1 MEMEGVIMNKKVK
14 GKITTALFVIPS
26 LFVFINVVIIPFVMG
41 IVYSFTNW
49 DGFAFKGSTF
59 VGFKNYAAALGDE
72 KFATAFWLTTK
83 YTFVMI
89 ILVNIVGLS
98 LALLVTSKIKNK
110 NFFRGVYFLPNLIGG
125 LILGFIWKFIFTKFF
140 EQLGE
145 ITHTSKL
152 FFNWLDSPTASFWAL
167 VIVGVW
173 QMAGYVMVIYIASIE
188 SISEEVMEAA
198 SIDGANSWTKFKKIT
213 LPLIAPAFTISLFVT
228 LSNSFKQ
235 YDTNLSLTN
244 GGPFGST
251 ELVTMN
257 IFSTAFSYNKYAQAQ
272 AKSIIFF
279 LIIMVITVIQ
289 IYTTKKREVDM

>member
-1 MEMEGVIMNKKVK
+1 MNKKHK

-26 LFVFINVVIIPFVMG
+26 LFIFINVVIIPFVMG
-41 IVYSFTNW
+41 VIYSFTNW

-59 VGFKNYAAALGDE
+59 VGLKNYVAAFGDK
-72 KFATAFWLTTK
+72 KFMEAFWLTTQ
-83 YTFVMI
+83 YTFFMI
-89 ILVNIVGLS
+89 IFVNIIGLA
-98 LALLVTSKIKNK
+98 LALLVTSKIKSK
-110 NFFRGVYFLPNLIGG
+110 NFLRGVYFLPNLIGG
-125 LILGFIWKFIFTKFF
+125 LILGFIWKFVFTKFF
-140 EQLGE
+140 EQFGE
-145 ITHTSKL
+145 ITHTQKI
-152 FFNWLDSPTASFWAL
+152 FFNWLDNDTTAFWAL

-198 SIDGANSWTKFKKIT
+198 SIDGASSWVKFKKIT

-279 LIIMVITVIQ
+279 LVIMVITVIQ

>member
-1 MEMEGVIMNKKVK
+1 MNKKVK

-26 LFVFINVVIIPFVMG
+26 LFIFINVVIIPFVMG

-59 VGFKNYAAALGDE
+59 VGFTNYGAAFGDK
-72 KFATAFWLTTK
+72 KFMDAFWLTTQ
-83 YTFVMI
+83 YTFCMI

-98 LALLVTSKIKNK
+98 LALLVTSKIKGK

-145 ITHTSKL
+145 ITHTQKI
-152 FFNWLDSPTASFWAL
+152 FFNWLDNDTMAFWAL

-198 SIDGANSWTKFKKIT
+198 SIDGANNWTKFKRIT
-213 LPLIAPAFTISLFVT
+213 LPLIAPAFTISLFIT

-279 LIIMVITVIQ
+279 LVIMVITVIQ

>member
-1 MEMEGVIMNKKVK
+1 MNKKLK
-14 GKITTALFVIPS
+14 GKITTALFVIPT
-26 LFVFINVVIIPFVMG
+26 LFIFINVVIIPFIIG

-49 DGFAFKGSTF
+49 DGFAFKGSSF
-59 VGFKNYAAALGDE
+59 VGLKNFLSAFQDG
-72 KFATAFWLTTK
+72 KFITAFVLTAK

-89 ILVNIVGLS
+89 ILVNIVGLT
-98 LALLVTSKIKNK
+98 LALLVTSKIKGRNL
-110 NFFRGVYFLPNLIGG
+110 FRVVYFMPNLIGG

-145 ITHTSKL
+145 IIHNSRL
-152 FFNWLDSPTASFWAL
+152 FFNWLDNPTASFWSL
-167 VIVGVW
+167 IVVGVW

-188 SISEEVMEAA
+188 SISDEVIEAA
-198 SIDGANSWTKFKKIT
+198 EIDGVNTWTKFKNIT
-213 LPLIAPAFTISLFVT
+213 LPLIAPAFTINMFVV

-251 ELVTMN
+251 ELITMN
-257 IFSTAFSYNKYAQAQ
+257 IFSTAFGYNKYALAQ

-279 LIIMVITVIQ
+279 LIIMIITVLQ
-289 IYTTKKREVDM
+289 IYTTKKREVEM

>member
-1 MEMEGVIMNKKVK
+1 MNRRLKSKIIM
-14 GKITTALFVIPS
+14 ALFVVPS
-26 LFVFINVVIIPFVMG
+26 LFAFINVVVIPFIMG

-59 VGFKNYAAALGDE
+59 VGFKNYASALGD
-72 KFATAFWLTTK
+72 KQFTTAFWLTTK

-89 ILVNIVGLS
+89 ILVNVVGLA
-98 LALLVTSKIKNK
+98 LALLVTSKIKSK
-110 NFFRGVYFLPNLIGG
+110 NLLRGVYFLPNLIGG
-125 LILGFIWKFIFTKFF
+125 LILGFIWKFVFTKFF

-145 ITHTSKL
+145 LTHTSKV
-152 FFNWLDSPTASFWAL
+152 FFNWLDNPTAAFWAMI
-167 VIVGVW
+167 IVGVW

-188 SISEEVMEAA
+188 SISDEVLEAA
-198 SIDGANSWTKFKKIT
+198 DIDGAGPWTKFRRIT

-251 ELVTMN
+251 ELITMN
-257 IFSTAFSYNKYAQAQ
+257 IYKTAFGYNKFAQAQ
-272 AKSIIFF
+272 AKAIVFF
-279 LIIMVITVIQ
+279 LVIMVITIAQV
-289 IYTTKKREVDM
+289 YTTKKREVEM

>member
-1 MEMEGVIMNKKVK
+1 MNKKHK

-26 LFVFINVVIIPFVMG
+26 LFIFINVVIIPFVMG
-41 IVYSFTNW
+41 IIYSFTNW

-59 VGFKNYAAALGDE
+59 VGLKNYVAAFGDK
-72 KFATAFWLTTK
+72 KFMEAFWLTTQ
-83 YTFVMI
+83 YTFFMI
-89 ILVNIVGLS
+89 ILVNIVGLA
-98 LALLVTSKIKNK
+98 LALLVTSKIKSK
-110 NFFRGVYFLPNLIGG
+110 NFLRGVYFLPNLIGG
-125 LILGFIWKFIFTKFF
+125 LILGFIWKFVFTKFF
-140 EQLGE
+140 QQLGE
-145 ITHTSKL
+145 ITHTQKI
-152 FFNWLDSPTASFWAL
+152 FFNWLDNDTTAFWAL

-198 SIDGANSWTKFKKIT
+198 SIDGASSWVKFKKIT

-279 LIIMVITVIQ
+279 LVIMVITVIQ

>member
-1 MEMEGVIMNKKVK
+1 MNKKLK

-26 LFVFINVVIIPFVMG
+26 LFIFINVVIIPFVMG

-49 DGFAFKGSTF
+49 NGFAFKGSTF
-59 VGFKNYAAALGDE
+59 VGFTNYAAAFGDK
-72 KFATAFWLTTK
+72 KFSDAFWLTTQ

-98 LALLVTSKIKNK
+98 LALLVTSKIKGK

-140 EQLGE
+140 EQFGIL
-145 ITHTSKL
+145 THTEKI
-152 FFNWLDSPTASFWAL
+152 FFNWLDEPTSAFWAL
-167 VIVGVW
+167 VVVGVW

-198 SIDGANSWTKFKKIT
+198 SIDGANNWTKFKRIT
-213 LPLIAPAFTISLFVT
+213 LPLIAPAFTISLFIT

-279 LIIMVITVIQ
+279 LVIMVVTVLQ

>member
-1 MEMEGVIMNKKVK
+1 MNKKLK

-26 LFVFINVVIIPFVMG
+26 LFIFINVVIIPFVMG
-41 IVYSFTNW
+41 IIYSFTNW

-59 VGFKNYAAALGDE
+59 VGFKNYAAAFGDE
-72 KFATAFWLTTK
+72 KFGAAFWLTTK

-98 LALLVTSKIKNK
+98 LALLVTSKIKGK
-110 NFFRGVYFLPNLIGG
+110 NFFRGIYFLPNLIGG
-125 LILGFIWKFIFTKFF
+125 LILGFIWKFVFTKFF
-140 EQLGE
+140 DQFGA

-152 FFNWLDSPTASFWAL
+152 FFNWLDNPTGAFWAL
-167 VIVGVW
+167 VVVGVW

-198 SIDGANSWTKFKKIT
+198 SIDGANSWAKFKKIT
-213 LPLIAPAFTISLFVT
+213 LPLIAPAFTISLFIT

-257 IFSTAFSYNKYAQAQ
+257 IFSTAFNYNKYAQAQ
-272 AKSIIFF
+272 AKAIIFF
-279 LIIMVITVIQ
+279 LVIMVITVIQ
-289 IYTTKKREVDM
+289 LYATKKREVDM

>member
-1 MEMEGVIMNKKVK
+1 MNKKFK

-26 LFVFINVVIIPFVMG
+26 LFIFINVVIIPFVMG

-59 VGFKNYAAALGDE
+59 VGLKNYTAAFADG
-72 KFATAFWLTTK
+72 KFAKAFWLTTE

-89 ILVNIVGLS
+89 ILVNIIGLA
-98 LALLVTSKIKNK
+98 LALLVTSKIKSK
-110 NFFRGVYFLPNLIGG
+110 NFFRGIYFLPNLIGG

-140 EQLGE
+140 EQFGL
-145 ITHTSKL
+145 ITHTSKI

-173 QMAGYVMVIYIASIE
+173 QMSGYVMVIYIASIE
-188 SISEEVMEAA
+188 SISDEVMEAA
-198 SIDGANSWTKFKKIT
+198 NIDGANIWTKFRRIT

-272 AKSIIFF
+272 AKAIIFF
-279 LIIMVITVIQ
+279 LVIMVITIVQ
-289 IYTTKKREVDM
+289 IYITKKREVEI

>member
-1 MEMEGVIMNKKVK
+1 MNKKLK
-14 GKITTALFVIPS
+14 GKITTSLFVIPS
-26 LFVFINVVIIPFVMG
+26 LFIFINVVIIPFVMG
-41 IVYSFTNW
+41 IIYSFTNW

-59 VGFKNYAAALGDE
+59 VGFKNYAAVFADE
-72 KFATAFWLTTK
+72 KFVTSFKLTTK

-98 LALLVTSKIKNK
+98 LALLVTSKVKGK

-140 EQLGE
+140 VEFGV
-145 ITHTSKL
+145 ITHTEKI
-152 FFNWLDSPTASFWAL
+152 FFNWLDEPTAAFWAL
-167 VIVGVW
+167 VVVGVW

-188 SISEEVMEAA
+188 SISEDVMEAA

-213 LPLIAPAFTISLFVT
+213 LPLIAPAFTISLFIT

-279 LIIMVITVIQ
+279 LVIMVITVIQ

>member
-1 MEMEGVIMNKKVK
+1 MDKKLK
-14 GKITTALFVIPS
+14 SKITTALFVIPS
-26 LFVFINVVIIPFVMG
+26 LFIFINVVIIPFVMG

-49 DGFAFKGSTF
+49 NGFAFKGSAF
-59 VGFKNYAAALGDE
+59 VGFRNYAIAFGDQ
-72 KFATAFWLTTK
+72 KFMDAFWLTTK

-98 LALLVTSKIKNK
+98 LALLVTSKIKCK

-140 EQLGE
+140 EQFGQ
-145 ITHTSKL
+145 ITHTEKI
-152 FFNWLDSPTASFWAL
+152 FFNWLDEPTTAFWAL

-188 SISEEVMEAA
+188 SISEDVMEAA
-198 SIDGANSWTKFKKIT
+198 SIDGANNWTKFKKIT

-228 LSNSFKQ
+228 LSSSFKQ

-279 LIIMVITVIQ
+279 LVIMVITVIQ

>member
-1 MEMEGVIMNKKVK
+1 MNKKLK
-14 GKITTALFVIPS
+14 GKITTAMFVIPS
-26 LFVFINVVIIPFVMG
+26 LFIFINVVIIPFVMG
-41 IVYSFTNW
+41 IVYSFTDW

-59 VGFKNYAAALGDE
+59 VGFRNYALALGDK

-140 EQLGE
+140 QQLGE
-145 ITHTSKL
+145 ITHSSKI
-152 FFNWLDSPTASFWAL
+152 FFNWLDEPTAAFWAL

-279 LIIMVITVIQ
+279 LVIMVITVIQ
-289 IYTTKKREVDM
+289 IYTTKKREIDM

>member
-1 MEMEGVIMNKKVK
+1 MNKKLK
-14 GKITTALFVIPS
+14 GKITTSLFVIPS
-26 LFVFINVVIIPFVMG
+26 LFIFINVVIIPFVMG
-41 IVYSFTNW
+41 IIYSFTNW

-59 VGFKNYAAALGDE
+59 VGFKNYTAVFADK
-72 KFATAFWLTTK
+72 KFVTSFWLTTK

-98 LALLVTSKIKNK
+98 LALLVTSKVKGK

-140 EQLGE
+140 VQFGV
-145 ITHTSKL
+145 ITHTSKI
-152 FFNWLDSPTASFWAL
+152 FFNWLDEPTAAFWAL
-167 VIVGVW
+167 VLVGVW

-188 SISEEVMEAA
+188 SISEDVMEAA

-213 LPLIAPAFTISLFVT
+213 LPLIAPAFTISLFIT

-279 LIIMVITVIQ
+279 LVIMVITVIQ

>member
-1 MEMEGVIMNKKVK
+1 MDKRLKS
-14 GKITTALFVIPS
+14 KITTALFVIPS

-49 DGFAFKGSTF
+49 NGFAFKGSTF
-59 VGFKNYAAALGDE
+59 VGFKNYTSAITDE
-72 KFATAFWLTTK
+72 KFISAFWLTSK

-89 ILVNIVGLS
+89 ILVNVVGLA
-98 LALLVTSKIKNK
+98 LALLVTSKLKGRNLL
-110 NFFRGVYFLPNLIGG
+110 RGIYFLPNLIGG

-145 ITHTSKL
+145 LTHTSKV
-152 FFNWLDSPTASFWAL
+152 FFNWLDDPSAAFWAM

-188 SISEEVMEAA
+188 SISDEVMEAA
-198 SIDGANSWTKFKKIT
+198 EIDGANSWVKFKRIT

-228 LSNSFKQ
+228 LSSSFKQ

-251 ELVTMN
+251 ELITMN
-257 IFSTAFSYNKYAQAQ
+257 IFQTAFGYNKYAQAQ
-272 AKSIIFF
+272 AKAIIFF
-279 LIIMVITVIQ
+279 LVIMVITVIQ
-289 IYTTKKREVDM
+289 VYTTKKREVEM